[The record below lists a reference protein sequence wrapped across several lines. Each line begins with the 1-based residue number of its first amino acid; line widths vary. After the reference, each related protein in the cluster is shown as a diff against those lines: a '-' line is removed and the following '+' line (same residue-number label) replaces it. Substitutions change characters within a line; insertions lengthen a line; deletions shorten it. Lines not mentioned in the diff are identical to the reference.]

1 MKEQDQT
8 SDQSVGV
15 ADEKVTASIRSRA
28 HSMTHRNTLSER
40 AGAAKANTSDS
51 SPTRYSF
58 TLRECRSP
66 IGKIFFFSFL
76 TCMRITQM
84 QLQASPEK
92 TIGLI
97 GQPHA
102 NQDPHP
108 RRFPVFRCR
117 AGGARGY
124 GDASRDSG
132 GNRARNQAVT
142 CCCLKPAS
150 KPPAMSP
157 NPPLPHRETTGSPGC
172 NSQPTDLN
180 SGSMG
185 GAINIWEI
193 IIVVCEMF
201 DLKSPSR

>member
-66 IGKIFFFSFL
+66 IGKIFFFSFFDL
-76 TCMRITQM
+76 HAHYTNATAGFPGENDWSDWPTPRKPRSTSPTIPRVS
-84 QLQASPEK
+84 LQ
-92 TIGLI
+92 G
-97 GQPHA
+97 GWG
-102 NQDPHP
+102 
-108 RRFPVFRCR
+108 
-117 AGGARGY
+117 AGMWGRESGF
-124 GDASRDSG
+124 GWESRQKSG
-132 GNRARNQAVT
+132 CTV
-142 CCCLKPAS
+142 AS
-150 KPPAMSP
+150 KPHAMSP

-180 SGSMG
+180 SGSVG

-201 DLKSPSR
+201 DLKSPYR